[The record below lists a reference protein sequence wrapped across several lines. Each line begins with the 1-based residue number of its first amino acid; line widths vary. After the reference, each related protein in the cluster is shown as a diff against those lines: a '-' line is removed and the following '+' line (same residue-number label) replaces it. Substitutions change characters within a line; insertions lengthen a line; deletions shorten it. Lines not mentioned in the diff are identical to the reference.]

1 MANGNYSRTPNSET
15 VGFKDS
21 GPYEAIVVNNLD
33 SRYMGG
39 LVVELLRY
47 TSSGGTPERSGQLL
61 NVRYLSPFYGVT
73 PHTAVSANDG
83 YEHTQK
89 SYGFWAVPPDVG
101 TKVLVI
107 FAEGNTNF
115 GYWIGCIPADYMNFM
130 VPDGRAS
137 TENTSGVTPPTLA
150 GRKLPVGEYNKA
162 IETGSRVDP
171 TLFTKPYNKD
181 FSETLEIQGLLNDEV
196 RGTTTTSARREVP
209 SMVFGISTPGPKDR
223 RDGSPTTEIGTKDEK
238 TITPSNRL
246 GGSSFAMDDG
256 DERFVRATHAED
268 GPPIYK
274 NKGNGDTGG
283 DRTIPQNELLR
294 FRTRTG
300 HQMLMHNSEDLIY
313 IGNARGTTWIEM
325 TSDGKID
332 IYAHDSVSISTDADF
347 NVAAGRDINMEAG
360 RNVNIKASGKAKGAK
375 SGRVQIESKQDFNL
389 SVGANSKI
397 TVGKT
402 QHIKVAQSQHIDTGK
417 SLHIYS
423 GGDNR
428 LTTDGST
435 HIKSAKEHRET
446 ATYVH
451 MNGPA
456 AAVANKA
463 VAVEPLETIK
473 LPKVIPGGLITSFE
487 TILTRAPQHEPWPH
501 HENLDP
507 LSFKKVETDRES
519 PGSLPSADRVLTPDT
534 FNKNMQGRSASA
546 YIQGSGG
553 NVSTGHISRGPGN
566 GQPPVPPGDY
576 NSDFNFDPEL
586 GSLSARYESRGN
598 PATIGWDSTGGFS
611 YGTYQLAANRGVM
624 GEFHAWIERNHRDL
638 AAPLLEA
645 GGPSAARAGTAAYK
659 AAWAQVMATPAGA
672 EAQHN
677 YAVIAYYVPAAR
689 LIERNTSLDCN
700 TRSLTLQNTVWSA
713 AIQHGPGG
721 ARNIY
726 KRAIASLGYP
736 PSEVTLT
743 DPSDAALIRAV
754 YSERRAENGSKYF
767 RSSTAAV
774 RSSVV
779 NRFHNEEADALR
791 SLEQELNKA
800 AENPPTMEP
809 TDNSSTVQPVT
820 PHSNPN
826 ESNTPEAT
834 PKVDPN
840 FARDS
845 AVLAATTS
853 FYRVEAHAIRKANSI
868 KAKYDVTLT
877 PYQPYDPEINSK
889 WRLKE

>member
-1 MANGNYSRTPNSET
+1 
-15 VGFKDS
+15 
-21 GPYEAIVVNNLD
+21 
-33 SRYMGG
+33 
-39 LVVELLRY
+39 
-47 TSSGGTPERSGQLL
+47 
-61 NVRYLSPFYGVT
+61 
-73 PHTAVSANDG
+73 
-83 YEHTQK
+83 
-89 SYGFWAVPPDVG
+89 
-101 TKVLVI
+101 
-107 FAEGNTNF
+107 
-115 GYWIGCIPADYMNFM
+115 
-130 VPDGRAS
+130 
-137 TENTSGVTPPTLA
+137 
-150 GRKLPVGEYNKA
+150 
-162 IETGSRVDP
+162 
-171 TLFTKPYNKD
+171 
-181 FSETLEIQGLLNDEV
+181 
-196 RGTTTTSARREVP
+196 
-209 SMVFGISTPGPKDR
+209 
-223 RDGSPTTEIGTKDEK
+223 
-238 TITPSNRL
+238 
-246 GGSSFAMDDG
+246 
-256 DERFVRATHAED
+256 
-268 GPPIYK
+268 
-274 NKGNGDTGG
+274 
-283 DRTIPQNELLR
+283 
-294 FRTRTG
+294 
-300 HQMLMHNSEDLIY
+300 
-313 IGNARGTTWIEM
+313 
-325 TSDGKID
+325 
-332 IYAHDSVSISTDADF
+332 
-347 NVAAGRDINMEAG
+347 
-360 RNVNIKASGKAKGAK
+360 
-375 SGRVQIESKQDFNL
+375 
-389 SVGANSKI
+389 
-397 TVGKT
+397 
-402 QHIKVAQSQHIDTGK
+402 
-417 SLHIYS
+417 
-423 GGDNR
+423 
-428 LTTDGST
+428 
-435 HIKSAKEHRET
+435 
-446 ATYVH
+446 
-451 MNGPA
+451 
-456 AAVANKA
+456 
-463 VAVEPLETIK
+463 
-473 LPKVIPGGLITSFE
+473 
-487 TILTRAPQHEPWPH
+487 
-501 HENLDP
+501 
-507 LSFKKVETDRES
+507 
-519 PGSLPSADRVLTPDT
+519 VLTPDT

-826 ESNTPEAT
+826 ESNTPEPT